1 MIRARSNIER
11 LRGDAPKPS
20 LSSLCQECG
29 ELRQLNHQWGGCL
42 CYAFTDRG
50 SKLQGARFV
59 AAKGNKSQRRK
70 KRKASQAAT
79 RLQRKPLMPK
89 KPVKKVVEVICYE
102 PTSIQW

>member
-59 AAKGNKSQRRK
+59 ATKGQRRK
-70 KRKASQAAT
+70 KRKAAQAAT